1 MRLSSHGIDR
11 IVQRVGINKSSARR
25 LAERAL
31 ERGYTLDDLKG
42 SLGIWVKAKVHADDP
57 EHPIVYGDKLFLF
70 SSDYVLITVM
80 QLPSGMIC
88 NSTDRYIIGKP
99 SRRSHYLRFEEDEWF
114 DWDEEEEDEEEEDM
128 EMSSSRS
135 LH

>member
-1 MRLSSHGIDR
+1 MRLSYHGIDR
-11 IVQRVGINKSSARR
+11 IVQRAGVNKSAARR

-42 SLGIWVKAKVHADDP
+42 SLCIWVKAKVHADNP

-70 SSDYVLITVM
+70 SADYVLITVI
-80 QLPSGMIC
+80 QLPAGMIC

-99 SRRSHYLRFEEDEWF
+99 ARKSHYLRFEEDEWY
-114 DWDEEEEDEEEEDM
+114 DWDDEEDEEEEDM
-128 EMSSSRS
+128 DVSFSRS

>member
-1 MRLSSHGIDR
+1 MRLSYHGIDR
-11 IVQRVGINKSSARR
+11 IVQRAGVNKSAARR

-42 SLGIWVKAKVHADDP
+42 SLCIWVKAKVHADNP
-57 EHPIVYGDKLFLF
+57 GHPIVYGDKLFLF
-70 SSDYVLITVM
+70 SADYVLITVI
-80 QLPSGMIC
+80 QLPACMIC

-99 SRRSHYLRFEEDEWF
+99 ARKSHYLRFEEDEWY
-114 DWDEEEEDEEEEDM
+114 DWDEEEDEEEEDM
-128 EMSSSRS
+128 DMSFSRS